1 MREYEMIFIVHP
13 DLDEKALDEVISRV
27 SSWITE
33 DGGEIIKS
41 DIWGMRKLAYPIRKQ
56 SEGQY
61 VLMQTKMAPTFGA
74 QLERNMH
81 LLESVMRFQLIG
93 L

>member
-1 MREYEMIFIVHP
+1 MREYEIIFIVHP

-61 VLMQTKMAPTFGA
+61 VLMQIKMAPTFGA

-81 LLESVMRFQLIG
+81 ILESVMRFQLIA

>member
-61 VLMQTKMAPTFGA
+61 VLMQIKMAPTFGA

-81 LLESVMRFQLIG
+81 FLESVMRFQLIA

>member
-41 DIWGMRKLAYPIRKQ
+41 DIWGMRKLAYTIRKQ
-56 SEGQY
+56 IEGQY
-61 VLMQTKMAPTFGA
+61 VLMQIKMAPTFGA

-81 LLESVMRFQLIG
+81 FLESVMRFQLIA